1 MASNLD
7 NLLADLENEYEGAAV
22 TSSVKRNTTTRSV
35 KVAIEDLE
43 SDLYDF
49 LDNYGDEEEEEVPA
63 GDAQFTVDTSK
74 FLSIQ
79 EPQVPS
85 SVSTQPSNE
94 PVAAGAAKKLEDL
107 DFKFEGEDDVVTA
120 AVEQSQPAPV
130 AESIEPSQNEQQREV
145 EQVAQADNTD
155 NDADHFPPVKN
166 LINHFTAIAVAQD
179 KRVEE
184 APVPSS
190 VAASIN
196 EEVFVDA
203 VPVIEEVVSAP
214 VVVATPVVA
223 PVEEVPVAVE
233 EVVEEV
239 AVEQKVEYDFIHAAE
254 GAAVQGEELSVVSG
268 NGLER
273 AESKYVIHQEVPQ
286 PVAVVGT
293 VKYEEQAS
301 VVVDAK
307 SAVVERQE
315 VIEEPVAPP
324 MQPQISERSASTKE
338 RSMSIYSESIQY
350 ISKRDSVLD
359 SDIQVQIIRLRGQI
373 DRTRILINEQLR
385 LRNMPPLEPG
395 QYSLPAIQPS
405 KRGSIISTVSNAVY
419 TAITS
424 VTGPASPTTPS
435 PATPGPTAQDL
446 EIQRMREELERT
458 KREIADKQ
466 KQTITPYTP
475 APPPANVARPPPQDD
490 QSDFPGV
497 DKVIEY
503 KKPTKNNDS
512 ASITSGKSNKSNTGS
527 GWGLFRSKSTKSM
540 KEAADTNDK
549 PVKERKKSIKPNA
562 DKPPPLYMSGPHM
575 MMGGGGRF

>member
-1 MASNLD
+1 MGLT
-7 NLLADLENEYEGAAV
+7 LTGAAV
-22 TSSVKRNTTTRSV
+22 TSS
-35 KVAIEDLE
+35 VAIEDLE

-120 AVEQSQPAPV
+120 
-130 AESIEPSQNEQQREV
+130 NEQQREV

-214 VVVATPVVA
+214 VVVAPVVA

-233 EVVEEV
+233 EVVEE
-239 AVEQKVEYDFIHAAE
+239 
-254 GAAVQGEELSVVSG
+254 GEELSVVSG

-338 RSMSIYSESIQY
+338 RSMSIYSESFSIFET
-350 ISKRDSVLD
+350 DSVLD

-419 TAITS
+419 SAITS
-424 VTGPASPTTPS
+424 
-435 PATPGPTAQDL
+435 PTAQDL

-527 GWGLFRSKSTKSM
+527 GW
-540 KEAADTNDK
+540 AADTNDK

>member
-85 SVSTQPSNE
+85 SVSTQSNE
-94 PVAAGAAKKLEDL
+94 LVAAGTAKKLEDL
-107 DFKFEGEDDVVTA
+107 DFKFEGEDDVVTT

-130 AESIEPSQNEQQREV
+130 AESIEPLQNEQQREV

-214 VVVATPVVA
+214 VPVPAPVVA

-239 AVEQKVEYDFIHAAE
+239 A
-254 GAAVQGEELSVVSG
+254 
-268 NGLER
+268 
-273 AESKYVIHQEVPQ
+273 
-286 PVAVVGT
+286 
-293 VKYEEQAS
+293 
-301 VVVDAK
+301 
-307 SAVVERQE
+307 
-315 VIEEPVAPP
+315 
-324 MQPQISERSASTKE
+324 
-338 RSMSIYSESIQY
+338 
-350 ISKRDSVLD
+350 
-359 SDIQVQIIRLRGQI
+359 
-373 DRTRILINEQLR
+373 
-385 LRNMPPLEPG
+385 
-395 QYSLPAIQPS
+395 
-405 KRGSIISTVSNAVY
+405 
-419 TAITS
+419 
-424 VTGPASPTTPS
+424 
-435 PATPGPTAQDL
+435 
-446 EIQRMREELERT
+446 
-458 KREIADKQ
+458 
-466 KQTITPYTP
+466 
-475 APPPANVARPPPQDD
+475 
-490 QSDFPGV
+490 
-497 DKVIEY
+497 
-503 KKPTKNNDS
+503 
-512 ASITSGKSNKSNTGS
+512 
-527 GWGLFRSKSTKSM
+527 
-540 KEAADTNDK
+540 
-549 PVKERKKSIKPNA
+549 
-562 DKPPPLYMSGPHM
+562 
-575 MMGGGGRF
+575 